1 MVARVIKTEAD
12 YKATLDRIDALMDAR
27 PGTARG
33 DELELL
39 ATLVEMYEES
49 HFPIGL
55 PSPLEAIRFR
65 MEQAGLGAR
74 DLVPYLGTRSRV
86 SEVLS
91 GRRPL
96 SLRMIRRLHRGLGIP
111 AEVLLQE
118 VARPLPNGKP
128 SAPRRR
134 ERRTSASFRNTP
146 VEKLVGS

>member
-1 MVARVIKTEAD
+1 MVVRVIKTEAD
-12 YKATLDRIDALMDAR
+12 YKATLDRIGPLMDAR

-39 ATLVEMYEES
+39 ATLVEMYEEAK
-49 HFPIGL
+49 FPVGL

-65 MEQAGLGAR
+65 MEQGGLRPR
-74 DLVPYLGTRSRV
+74 DLVQFLGTRSRV

-96 SLRMIRRLHRGLGIP
+96 SLTMIRRLHRGLGIP

-118 VARPLPNGKP
+118 VAGHSPAGRGP
-128 SAPRRR
+128 ATRRR
-134 ERRTSASFRNTP
+134 GRRTTACFRNGRA
-146 VEKLVGS
+146 EKVLHS